1 MMMMM
6 MMMMAVD
13 KSVWMWMQLWGWYQ
27 PAVRR
32 QTKVG
37 WKCITTASGAL
48 SAIML
53 STTSPPLL
61 HADSSISATR
71 ENCVSCLSLKSLIAA
86 LKPQSNGQC
95 SGNRTF
101 RHFASSPP
109 GRFATWTFRTV
120 GRFATSLDVSP
131 PDDKEVVKYYRLWDR
146 RWNVRF
152 IPVSPN
158 PVSPNLNP
166 NPITLTLTS
175 HLD

>member
-1 MMMMM
+1 MMMM

-13 KSVWMWMQLWGWYQ
+13 KIVWMWMQLWGWYQ

-48 SAIML
+48 SAIMP

-95 SGNRTF
+95 SGNITF

-109 GRFATWTFRTV
+109 GRFATWTFRHRMTKKLLSI
-120 GRFATSLDVSP
+120 T
-131 PDDKEVVKYYRLWDR
+131 DR